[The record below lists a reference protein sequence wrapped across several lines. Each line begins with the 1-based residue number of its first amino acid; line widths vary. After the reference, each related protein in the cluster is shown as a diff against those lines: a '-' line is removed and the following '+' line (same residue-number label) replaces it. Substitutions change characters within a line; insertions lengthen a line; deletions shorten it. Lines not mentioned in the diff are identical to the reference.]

1 MSESPDPG
9 PDPQDAGRHLGSL
22 YILEERIG
30 AGAQGE
36 VWKGRARGSSEPL
49 AFKILSYDLSLE
61 HTVVEAFLRERKVLQ
76 KVSSPLVVRFRDLV
90 VEGARLALV
99 MDYVG
104 GGDLRR
110 LLESRGTLRPE
121 EVARIGALLAEGL
134 AVVHGAGIV
143 HRDVKPANVLIDVV
157 DGSGLNGATSVGGA
171 PTRALD
177 PQAAAWIP
185 RLADFGVARICSTV
199 ASSRATGAIGTPLY
213 MAPEILDV
221 HAPTPAAD
229 VYSLGVV
236 LYEAACGAPPF
247 VGVPSQ
253 VLGQHA
259 RRAPGRPQGIPDA
272 LWGTIDGM
280 LAKQPAARPGAP
292 EAARAL
298 AALAPRLAGLPAAP
312 RVQEPPPSTP
322 SAMPY
327 VWNEEP
333 TASEQDGSPAAETP
347 TTVADQYAPTLLAPS
362 SPTGATA
369 PPTAVASPAPS
380 TAPDASPPDAA
391 TAVAASPRRRR
402 RPLIVAGIATVIV
415 IALVLA
421 AGGLF
426 LWQRHRGQAA
436 LAGTIASL
444 PGKAKVVELRR
455 IGNVYDYLPSPGG
468 GALAVESSGDWSL
481 YDLDSTDQAP
491 VWTGSC
497 DKPRFWNDTTLLCR
511 DSDAATL
518 VSLDGST
525 TTDVPGPVDHRLVGS
540 DGERA
545 ILIDGES
552 QGSLVAL
559 DEKGKESWRAGG
571 HYSKARVRNGFVIA
585 YDGRSKSLQVL
596 SAATGNVLYSQPADT
611 DPDFTG
617 SRSGARDPGPA
628 DKAFEVGGINIG
640 AGTRAFV
647 VRGASA
653 ATVYDSEGNRIT
665 DISSAASG
673 NPAWAMSASRDAKD
687 FAADLSKVE
696 GASNTVAV
704 VGTDASVPV
713 AVDTDACEA
722 TRSDKDGVSFVP
734 PAPTDGEAC
743 VITPKGLIGGDSAV
757 LFDMGQPTSRSK
769 ATGANVVAYD
779 VTTGEQLWQTAGTL
793 VKALPPSG
801 NAPGEASGQPR
812 VLVRQGGSGSNG
824 ELVISAVVAD

>member
-1 MSESPDPG
+1 
-9 PDPQDAGRHLGSL
+9 
-22 YILEERIG
+22 
-30 AGAQGE
+30 
-36 VWKGRARGSSEPL
+36 
-49 AFKILSYDLSLE
+49 
-61 HTVVEAFLRERKVLQ
+61 
-76 KVSSPLVVRFRDLV
+76 
-90 VEGARLALV
+90 
-99 MDYVG
+99 
-104 GGDLRR
+104 
-110 LLESRGTLRPE
+110 
-121 EVARIGALLAEGL
+121 
-134 AVVHGAGIV
+134 
-143 HRDVKPANVLIDVV
+143 
-157 DGSGLNGATSVGGA
+157 
-171 PTRALD
+171 
-177 PQAAAWIP
+177 
-185 RLADFGVARICSTV
+185 
-199 ASSRATGAIGTPLY
+199 
-213 MAPEILDV
+213 
-221 HAPTPAAD
+221 
-229 VYSLGVV
+229 
-236 LYEAACGAPPF
+236 
-247 VGVPSQ
+247 
-253 VLGQHA
+253 
-259 RRAPGRPQGIPDA
+259 
-272 LWGTIDGM
+272 M

-391 TAVAASPRRRR
+391 TAVAASPRR
-402 RPLIVAGIATVIV
+402 PLIVAGIATVIV

-426 LWQRHRGQAA
+426 LWQRHRRQAA

-444 PGKAKVVELRR
+444 PAKAKVVELRR

-647 VRGASA
+647 VRGGSA

-673 NPAWAMSASRDAKD
+673 NPAWAMSASRDAED

-722 TRSDKDGVSFVP
+722 TRSDKDGVSFAP

>member
-1 MSESPDPG
+1 MTAPTPTTAGG
-9 PDPQDAGRHLGSL
+9 PRRLGSAYVL
-22 YILEERIG
+22 TSLIG

-36 VWKGRARGSSEPL
+36 VWLGRRVDGSAADL
-49 AFKILSYDLSLE
+49 AVKLLRADLLQDPGVIE
-61 HTVVEAFLRERKVLQ
+61 RFVRERATLMRVR
-76 KVSSPLVVRFRDLV
+76 SPYVVGIQDMV
-90 VEGARLALV
+90 VEGDTAAIV

-426 LWQRHRGQAA
+426 LWQRHRRQAA

-444 PGKAKVVELRR
+444 PAKAKVVELRR

-647 VRGASA
+647 VRGGSA

-812 VLVRQGGSGSNG
+812 VLVRQGGNGSNG

>member
-1 MSESPDPG
+1 MTAPTPTTAGG
-9 PDPQDAGRHLGSL
+9 PRRLGSAYVL
-22 YILEERIG
+22 TSLIG

-36 VWKGRARGSSEPL
+36 VWLGRRVDGSAADL
-49 AFKILSYDLSLE
+49 AVKLLRADLLQDPGVIE
-61 HTVVEAFLRERKVLQ
+61 RFVRERATLMRVR
-76 KVSSPLVVRFRDLV
+76 SPYVVGIQDMV
-90 VEGARLALV
+90 VEGDTAAIV

-391 TAVAASPRRRR
+391 TAVAASPRR
-402 RPLIVAGIATVIV
+402 PLIVAGIATVIV

-426 LWQRHRGQAA
+426 LWQRHRRQAA

-444 PGKAKVVELRR
+444 PAKAKVVELRR
-455 IGNVYDYLPSPGG
+455 IGNVYD
-468 GALAVESSGDWSL
+468 
-481 YDLDSTDQAP
+481 
-491 VWTGSC
+491 
-497 DKPRFWNDTTLLCR
+497 
-511 DSDAATL
+511 
-518 VSLDGST
+518 
-525 TTDVPGPVDHRLVGS
+525 
-540 DGERA
+540 
-545 ILIDGES
+545 
-552 QGSLVAL
+552 SLVAL

-647 VRGASA
+647 VRGGSA

-696 GASNTVAV
+696 SASNTVAV